1 MNSPRADSCL
11 RPLRGPSESLS
22 RPSTRWAR
30 PATDERRE
38 IEEWLS
44 TNDTSPTT
52 GQELPH
58 KIFCPNFTLR
68 SQIKTF
74 LENHRGINAS
84 V

>member
-1 MNSPRADSCL
+1 MNSPRAGSCL
-11 RPLRGPSESLS
+11 RSLTC
-22 RPSTRWAR
+22 PSTCW

-58 KIFCPNFTLR
+58 KIFCSNFTLR

-74 LENHRGINAS
+74 LENHRGINTT

>member
-1 MNSPRADSCL
+1 MNSPRLALASAPSL
-11 RPLRGPSESLS
+11 APPRAGPPLS
-22 RPSTRWAR
+22 
-30 PATDERRE
+30 DERRE

-44 TNDTSPTT
+44 TNETSPTT

-74 LENHRGINAS
+74 LENHRGINT
-84 V
+84 